1 MTLSALTRV
10 NDAVAELCAAG
21 RGHVCFDADG
31 VLWREDVANDYM
43 VSCLD
48 RHILRPMQEDIARKA
63 WEALWRG
70 ELDIEGE
77 TRLAAISVE
86 VLQGLRE
93 DFVAADCA
101 AFAQK
106 RFAPLLIPETRD
118 WVTRL
123 QTAGV
128 TCWVL
133 SGSLIWGVRAG
144 AALVGIPPERVLA
157 VGTLAC
163 NGILTPKLAQ
173 PFTYGPGKAE
183 AIRKILPEPPLMA
196 FGNTIND
203 VPMLETA
210 TRLAVAIEPDGGLAR
225 IAAERDW
232 PVLELRR

>member
-1 MTLSALTRV
+1 MTPSSLARV
-10 NDAVAELCAAG
+10 NAAVAEVCAAG
-21 RGHVCFDADG
+21 RGHVCLDADG

-43 VSCLD
+43 ASCLE
-48 RHILRPMQEDIARKA
+48 RHILRPKQEAIAREA
-63 WEALWRG
+63 WEKYWRG
-70 ELDIEGE
+70 ELDREGE

-86 VLQGLRE
+86 VFQGLHE

-101 AFAQK
+101 AFVQK
-106 RFAPLLIPETRD
+106 RFASLLIPEVRD
-118 WVTRL
+118 WVARL
-123 QTAGV
+123 QTAGA

-163 NGILTPKLAQ
+163 NGILTPRLAQ

-183 AIRKILPEPPLMA
+183 AVRQILPEPPIMV

-210 TRLAVAIEPDGGLAR
+210 TRMAVAIEPDAELAR

-232 PVLELRR
+232 PVLELRK